1 MDTILPSEKYLDGDG
16 IGNGESEVINRRSA
30 SVMVKREREREVMS
44 GKHVQGK
51 IPERYMSALS
61 PSARKHEKP

>member
-1 MDTILPSEKYLDGDG
+1 M
-16 IGNGESEVINRRSA
+16 INRRSA